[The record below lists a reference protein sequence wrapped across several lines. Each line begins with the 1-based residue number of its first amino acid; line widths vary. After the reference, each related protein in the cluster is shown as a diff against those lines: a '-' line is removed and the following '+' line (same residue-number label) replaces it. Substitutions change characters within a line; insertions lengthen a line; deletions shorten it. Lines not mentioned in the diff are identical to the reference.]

1 MRGAYTSA
9 DGTPRRPR
17 TTKRARTGRGAVVA
31 AVCLVAGLAF
41 AGCLPPAGNGRF
53 SDDSLTTVTPSC
65 RIAGDVAPRLRQML
79 DHAAQFHIPL
89 APESKSYAVVDP
101 PHLTS
106 CYRDYDMQVWWR
118 DYWCFFGACGNAAV
132 PGTSV
137 HGWGRAVDFEC
148 AGEEMTF
155 DSVCYPF
162 VAYFGG
168 TYGFFHPAWA
178 EAGQPNAE
186 AWHWEAS

>member
-1 MRGAYTSA
+1 MLPLRS
-9 DGTPRRPR
+9 RRSR
-17 TTKRARTGRGAVVA
+17 LRRVVGVVA
-31 AVCLVAGLAF
+31 LALVAGF
-41 AGCLPPAGNGRF
+41 ALTGCLPENGRL
-53 SDDSLTTVTPSC
+53 DEASLTTVTPSC
-65 RIAGDVAPRLRQML
+65 RIASDVAPRLSQML
-79 DHAAQFHIPL
+79 ADAATLHVPL
-89 APESKSYAVVDP
+89 QPESKSYALVDP
-101 PHLTS
+101 PRLTS

-118 DYWCFFGACGNAAV
+118 DYWCFFGACEMAAV

-155 DSVCYPF
+155 DSVCYAF

-168 TYGFFHPAWA
+168 AYGFFHPAWA
-178 EAGQPNAE
+178 EQGQPGAE